1 MTETRPDDTEPL
13 GIESTAQIKGHPIHP
28 MLVPFPIASLI
39 GVLLTDLAFWGTRS
53 PFWAEA
59 GMWLLGVAIV
69 TGAAAAV
76 AGLTDFFTQ
85 SRIMALSHAWQHMI
99 GNVAVMLIAIVNFG
113 IRLGMPDPVLPWG
126 LLLSLVAVTVL
137 AYTGWLGGEL
147 VYRYGIGMFGRGRGR
162 HEP

>member
-1 MTETRPDDTEPL
+1 MSETRPGDTDKL

-28 MLVPFPIASLI
+28 MLVPFPIASLV
-39 GVLLTDLAFWGTRS
+39 GVLIADFAYWITRA

-59 GMWLLGVAIV
+59 GMWLLGFAIL

-76 AGLTDFFTQ
+76 AGLTDFLTHQ
-85 SRIMALSHAWQHMI
+85 RIMALSHAWQHMI
-99 GNVAVMLIAIVNFG
+99 GNVAVMLVAIVNFG

-126 LLLSLVAVTVL
+126 LILSLVAVTVL

-147 VYRYGIGMFGRGRGR
+147 VYRHGIGMFGHGRR
-162 HEP
+162 EP

>member
-1 MTETRPDDTEPL
+1 MTDTRPDDTEPL

-28 MLVPFPIASLI
+28 MLVPFPIAALV
-39 GVLLTDLAFWGTRS
+39 GVLLADLAYWGTRA

-76 AGLTDFFTQ
+76 AGLTDFVTHQ
-85 SRIMALSHAWQHMI
+85 RIMALSHAWQHMI

-113 IRLGMPDPVLPWG
+113 IRLGMVDAILPWG

-147 VYRYGIGMFGRGRGR
+147 VYRHGIGMFGRGRR
-162 HEP
+162 EP